1 MKFKEYLSRIIG
13 PGLISGA
20 ADDDPSGIAT
30 YSQGGAQFGLG
41 VLWFALFQYPLMT
54 AIQEMCARVGLVT
67 GKGIVGVI
75 KQRYS
80 KKMTVPIV
88 VLLLVANTI
97 TIGADIG
104 AMGSSVQLLIPNIP
118 AAFITILF
126 AVLILFAEIFFSYK
140 RYAKLLKY
148 TTIALFSYVV
158 TAIIVSGN
166 WGMIIS
172 STLIPHFEM
181 NAGFLMMFVALFG
194 ATISPYAFFWQASE
208 EAEEDVLKNKIEEIG
223 KGTPKVTR
231 KEMRIMRADTVIGMA
246 FSQMIMWFIIIA
258 AANTLH
264 VNNVTD
270 IQSASE
276 AAKALE
282 PLVHNFPNAGKIAE
296 ILFASGIVGTGLL
309 AIPVLAGSSAYALSD
324 GLGWKEGLS
333 KKFGQAKG
341 FYFVI
346 IGSTVIGLGINLVNI
361 DPIKAL
367 VYASMIS
374 GIIAIPLLVMLLK
387 ISNDKNV
394 LGSKTNGMLSN
405 ILVWITIVIM
415 GAATILMF
423 VAPLVWK

>member
-80 KKMTVPIV
+80 KKMTIPIV
-88 VLLLVANTI
+88 ALLLVANTI

-166 WGMIIS
+166 WETIIR
-172 STLIPHFEM
+172 STIIPHFEM

-231 KEMRIMRADTVIGMA
+231 KEMRIMRADTAIGMA

-341 FYFVI
+341 FYFII
-346 IGSTVIGLGINLVNI
+346 IGSTVIGLGINIVNI

-394 LGSKTNGMLSN
+394 LGSKTNGLLSN
-405 ILVWITIVIM
+405 ILIWATIVIM
-415 GAATILMF
+415 GVTAIMMF
-423 VAPLVWK
+423 VVPFVLK